1 MEWVLGVLIGISLSA
16 ASGFRVFVPM
26 LVMSIAVHS
35 GHLDP
40 AIGFEWLGSWVALFG
55 FGLATVIE
63 IVAYFVPVV
72 SNALDVIA
80 TPAAVI
86 AGTLLSASMIG
97 DISPVLRWVLAIVAG
112 GGVAAGVHV
121 STTAIRTAVSPV
133 GGSPVF
139 SIFENG
145 ASLVTSI
152 LAITLPVLAAILL
165 VSFSLFVLRGKHKR
179 ANRV

>member
-1 MEWVLGVLIGISLSA
+1 MEWVLGVLVGVSLSA

-26 LVMSIAVHS
+26 LVMSIAAHS

-40 AIGFEWLGSWVALFG
+40 ASGFEWLGSWVALFG

-86 AGTLLSASMIG
+86 AGTILSASMIG
-97 DISPVLRWVLAIVAG
+97 EVSPVLRWVLAVVAG
-112 GGVAAGVHV
+112 GGVAAGVHL
-121 STTAIRTAVSPV
+121 STSAIRTAVSPL
-133 GGSPVF
+133 GGSSGF
-139 SIFENG
+139 SLLENG
-145 ASLVTSI
+145 ASVVTSV
-152 LAITLPVLAAILL
+152 LAITWPALAALFL
-165 VSFSLFVLRGKHKR
+165 VFFAVFAFRRKQKR
-179 ANRV
+179 KIRV